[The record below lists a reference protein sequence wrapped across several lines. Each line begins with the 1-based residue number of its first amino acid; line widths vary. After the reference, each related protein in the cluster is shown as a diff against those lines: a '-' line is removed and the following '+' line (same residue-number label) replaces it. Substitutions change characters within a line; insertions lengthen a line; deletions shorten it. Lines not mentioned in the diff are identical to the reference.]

1 MHWLEKELMMVSMI
15 LDASFLVLM
24 STKLLLLSILAP
36 NIFNIHWLDILTPL
50 FNKTFTPFACFLVPV
65 ATAMLVVRF
74 CRGRN
79 ESYIT

>member
-1 MHWLEKELMMVSMI
+1 MMVSMI

-36 NIFNIHWLDILTPL
+36 NIFNIHWLDFLTPL